1 MRRHAVALAVGILLV
16 VWSVIYASFPAQSD
30 GIVTVR
36 ESMCT
41 YIPLVVGLVLIARSA
56 WGLFSSGVLRLFGLI
71 RKRLGDRRRHD
82 SE

>member
-1 MRRHAVALAVGILLV
+1 MRRHAAALAVGVLLV

-41 YIPLVVGLVLIARSA
+41 YIPLVAGLVLIARSA
-56 WGLFSSGVLRLFGLI
+56 WGLFSASVLRMFGLI
-71 RKRLGDRRRHD
+71 RKRLDDRRKHG